1 MLTKLERHH
10 NMPHL
15 IIDYSANLEDAIDM
29 GGLCECLRLVA
40 TGLDA
45 FPAAG
50 VRVRAHAA
58 RHYAIADGNPAHGY
72 IDVVVRLRAG
82 RDLAVKQAATQ
93 VLFAAAKEFIG
104 AVMAKRPI
112 ALSFEMRDID
122 PDLSPKAGTIRDHLE
137 TLT

>member
-1 MLTKLERHH
+1 
-10 NMPHL
+10 MPHL

-29 GGLCECLRLVA
+29 SGLCECLRTVA

-45 FPAAG
+45 FPSAG

-72 IDVVVRLRAG
+72 IDVSVRLRAG
-82 RDLAVKQAATQ
+82 RDLAVKKAATQ
-93 VLFAAAKEFIG
+93 ALFAAVEAYI
-104 AVMAKRPI
+104 APVMSRQPI

-122 PDLSPKAGTIRDHLE
+122 PDLSPKTGTIRDHLE
-137 TLT
+137 A